1 MKEKQEMKEMKEGL
15 IFDGDPGTDDAIA
28 LKLLSVSSRQPDWCV
43 STFGNMPWQYTILNL
58 NILVRAFGMKCR
70 IACGAKEP
78 YDGHIVSCGDFH
90 GEDALAGQ
98 AAFLKE
104 RFGIS
109 ENVVEENGSLAD
121 LAGYIL
127 SQDKVTYIA
136 TGPVSTLA
144 HLLDEHPEVESRI
157 SRLLVMGGGVD
168 VFNKDGDKEYN
179 FAGDGIA
186 VKKVFD
192 SGIDI
197 TMFPLDITMK
207 DALLTADQIE
217 SMDYSRMPWLKLFL
231 LSNHSSNLKYGGVDA
246 AVLHDTLPILYYFEP
261 DQFTIKDMN
270 LTADD
275 GGHIE
280 CSAEGRLVHVAVSC
294 TENLLYE
301 RLRKAIE

>member
-1 MKEKQEMKEMKEGL
+1 MREGL

-43 STFGNMPWQYTILNL
+43 STFGNMPWQITNLNM
-58 NILVRAFGMKCR
+58 NILVRAFGMKSR
-70 IACGAKEP
+70 IACGARVP

-90 GEDALAGQ
+90 GADALADQ
-98 AAFLKE
+98 SAFLMNSL
-104 RFGIS
+104 GIS
-109 ENVVEENGSLAD
+109 ESVVSTNGSISD
-121 LAGYIL
+121 LAQFIL
-127 SQDKVTYIA
+127 SCESLTYIA
-136 TGPVSTLA
+136 TGPLSTLS
-144 HLLDEHPEVESRI
+144 HLLDEHPEIESHI

-168 VFNKDGDKEYN
+168 VFNKDGNKEYN

-186 VKKVFD
+186 VRKVFD

-207 DALLTADQIE
+207 DALLTADRIE
-217 SMDYSRMPWLKLFL
+217 SFDYSRMPWLKKILIC
-231 LSNHSSNLKYGGVDA
+231 NQRSNLKYDGVDA

-280 CSAEGRLVHVAVSC
+280 RSAEGRMVHVAVSC
-294 TENLLYE
+294 VRNLLYE
-301 RLRKAIE
+301 RLGKAME